1 MTIFHMD
8 KTYMKGSRNRLY
20 DANDIEY
27 LDYTSQYGA
36 LPLGYNPEEIWRSIK
51 TFNENQYPSMCQPSA
66 PFFAEELA
74 IQLTNLFVDDLNIC
88 TFAQSGAESVEAA
101 IKLARAHSKK
111 KRKFFLVTK
120 VFMEKHSGPYPLQG
134 KKCIKNRSLF
144 TMNPIL
150 KFLTMIFK
158 AC

>member
-1 MTIFHMD
+1 MKTINPSISKIMTIFHMD

-66 PFFAEELA
+66 PFFCRR
-74 IQLTNLFVDDLNIC
+74 ISYPTN
-88 TFAQSGAESVEAA
+88 
-101 IKLARAHSKK
+101 
-111 KRKFFLVTK
+111 
-120 VFMEKHSGPYPLQG
+120 
-134 KKCIKNRSLF
+134 
-144 TMNPIL
+144 
-150 KFLTMIFK
+150 
-158 AC
+158 